1 MKKKFLIL
9 IFAFIISNLC
19 FTSEADCQSELAH
32 WKLKS
37 EFIQPLIPSANS
49 EDFGRVVYRTY
60 ERESPRGVLEI
71 ILSEADCRT
80 QGKGTGSLYVPER
93 VDASKKLFP
102 AAEYKILE
110 IENHKAI
117 LENQSHLPLALAI
130 QVNDNVILNLESSSL
145 NQEELIS
152 IAKEI
157 LSSWNFTKSDSFP
170 AP

>member
-19 FTSEADCQSELAH
+19 FASEADCQSELAN

-49 EDFGRVVYRTY
+49 EDLGQVVYRTY

-71 ILSEADCRT
+71 IWTE
-80 QGKGTGSLYVPER
+80 GKGTENLYIPAN
-93 VDASKKLFP
+93 VDDSKKLFP
-102 AAEYKILE
+102 GAEYKILE

-117 LENQSHLPLALAI
+117 LENQSDSRSPTHLPLALAI
-130 QVNDNVILNLESSSL
+130 QVDDNVILNLESSSL

-157 LSSWNFTKSDSFP
+157 LSSWNFTKSD
-170 AP
+170 